1 MNDSDILN
9 NVEIFSNHYIERFKQ
24 LLDNEQQKDAMSI
37 MQEYVCNG
45 EVEKD
50 DYQWF
55 YVNYQFQIKEE
66 LSLIHI

>member
-1 MNDSDILN
+1 MIDNSIEN
-9 NVEIFSNHYIERFKQ
+9 NVEILSNHYIKRFEQ

-55 YVNYQFQIKEE
+55 FATYQFQIEE
-66 LSLIHI
+66 EK

>member
-1 MNDSDILN
+1 MNDSDIIN

-66 LSLIHI
+66 N

>member
-1 MNDSDILN
+1 MIDSSIEN
-9 NVEIFSNHYIERFKQ
+9 NVEILSNHYIKRFEQ
-24 LLDNEQQKDAMSI
+24 LLDNKQQKDALSI

-55 YVNYQFQIKEE
+55 YVNYHFQFKDEK
-66 LSLIHI
+66 

>member
-9 NVEIFSNHYIERFKQ
+9 NVEILSNHYIERFKQ

-55 YVNYQFQIKEE
+55 YVNYQFQFKEE
-66 LSLIHI
+66 N

>member
-1 MNDSDILN
+1 MNDSDIIN
-9 NVEIFSNHYIERFKQ
+9 NVEILSNHYIKRFEQ

-55 YVNYQFQIKEE
+55 YVNYQFKFKEKK
-66 LSLIHI
+66 

>member
-66 LSLIHI
+66 N

>member
-1 MNDSDILN
+1 MNDSDIIN
-9 NVEIFSNHYIERFKQ
+9 NVEILSNHYIKRFEQ

-37 MQEYVCNG
+37 MEEYVCNG

-55 YVNYQFQIKEE
+55 YVNYQFKIKEE
-66 LSLIHI
+66 K

>member
-9 NVEIFSNHYIERFKQ
+9 NVEILSNHYIERFKQ

-55 YVNYQFQIKEE
+55 FATYQFKLGEE
-66 LSLIHI
+66 K

>member
-1 MNDSDILN
+1 MIDNSIEN
-9 NVEIFSNHYIERFKQ
+9 NVEILSNHYIKRFEQ
-24 LLDNEQQKDAMSI
+24 LLDNEQQKDALSI

-55 YVNYQFQIKEE
+55 YVNYQFKLQEE
-66 LSLIHI
+66 K

>member
-24 LLDNEQQKDAMSI
+24 LLDNEQQKDALSI

-45 EVEKD
+45 EVE
-50 DYQWF
+50 
-55 YVNYQFQIKEE
+55 
-66 LSLIHI
+66 

>member
-1 MNDSDILN
+1 MNDSDIIN
-9 NVEIFSNHYIERFKQ
+9 NVEILSNHYIKRFEQ

-37 MQEYVCNG
+37 MEEYVCNG

-66 LSLIHI
+66 K

>member
-9 NVEIFSNHYIERFKQ
+9 NVEILSNHYIERFKQ

-55 YVNYQFQIKEE
+55 YVNYQFQFKEE
-66 LSLIHI
+66 K

>member
-1 MNDSDILN
+1 MNDSDIIN
-9 NVEIFSNHYIERFKQ
+9 NVEILSNHYIKRFEQ
-24 LLDNEQQKDAMSI
+24 LLDNKQQKDALSI

-66 LSLIHI
+66 K

>member
-1 MNDSDILN
+1 MNDSDIMN
-9 NVEIFSNHYIERFKQ
+9 NVEILSNHYIKRFEQ

-66 LSLIHI
+66 N

>member
-9 NVEIFSNHYIERFKQ
+9 NVEILSNHYIERFKQ

-66 LSLIHI
+66 K

>member
-55 YVNYQFQIKEE
+55 YVNYQFKFKEKK
-66 LSLIHI
+66 

>member
-1 MNDSDILN
+1 MNDSDIIN
-9 NVEIFSNHYIERFKQ
+9 NVEILSNHYIKRFEQ

-66 LSLIHI
+66 N

>member
-1 MNDSDILN
+1 MNDSDIIN
-9 NVEIFSNHYIERFKQ
+9 NVEILSNHYIKRFEQ
-24 LLDNEQQKDAMSI
+24 LLDNEQQKDALSI

-55 YVNYQFQIKEE
+55 YINYQFQIKEE
-66 LSLIHI
+66 E

>member
-1 MNDSDILN
+1 MIDNSIEN
-9 NVEIFSNHYIERFKQ
+9 NVEILSNHYIKRFEQ
-24 LLDNEQQKDAMSI
+24 LLDNEQQKDALSI

-66 LSLIHI
+66 N

>member
-1 MNDSDILN
+1 MNDSDIIN
-9 NVEIFSNHYIERFKQ
+9 NVEILSNHYIKRFEQ
-24 LLDNEQQKDAMSI
+24 LLDNKQQKDAMSI

-55 YVNYQFQIKEE
+55 YVNYQFQFKEE
-66 LSLIHI
+66 K

>member
-55 YVNYQFQIKEE
+55 YVNYQFQFKEE
-66 LSLIHI
+66 N

>member
-1 MNDSDILN
+1 MNDSDIIK

-66 LSLIHI
+66 E

>member
-1 MNDSDILN
+1 MNDSDIIN
-9 NVEIFSNHYIERFKQ
+9 NVEILSNHYIERFKQ

-55 YVNYQFQIKEE
+55 YVNYQFKFKEE
-66 LSLIHI
+66 K

>member
-9 NVEIFSNHYIERFKQ
+9 NVEILSNHYIERFKQ
-24 LLDNEQQKDAMSI
+24 LLDNEQQKDAFSI

-55 YVNYQFQIKEE
+55 YVNYQFQFKEE
-66 LSLIHI
+66 K

>member
-1 MNDSDILN
+1 MNDSDIIN
-9 NVEIFSNHYIERFKQ
+9 NVEILSNHYIKRFEQ
-24 LLDNEQQKDAMSI
+24 LLDNEQQKDALSI

-55 YVNYQFQIKEE
+55 YVNYQFQLKDEN
-66 LSLIHI
+66 

>member
-66 LSLIHI
+66 K

>member
-9 NVEIFSNHYIERFKQ
+9 NVEILSNHYIERFKR

-55 YVNYQFQIKEE
+55 YINYQFQIKEE
-66 LSLIHI
+66 E

>member
-9 NVEIFSNHYIERFKQ
+9 NVEILSNHYIERFKQ

-55 YVNYQFQIKEE
+55 YVNYQFKLEE
-66 LSLIHI
+66 EE

>member
-9 NVEIFSNHYIERFKQ
+9 NVEILSNHYIERFKQ

-55 YVNYQFQIKEE
+55 YVNYQFKFKEE
-66 LSLIHI
+66 E

>member
-9 NVEIFSNHYIERFKQ
+9 NVEILSNHYIERFKQ

-55 YVNYQFQIKEE
+55 YVNYQFKLQEE
-66 LSLIHI
+66 K

>member
-1 MNDSDILN
+1 MNDSDIMN
-9 NVEIFSNHYIERFKQ
+9 NVEILSNHYIERFKQ

-55 YVNYQFQIKEE
+55 YINYQFQIKEE
-66 LSLIHI
+66 E

>member
-1 MNDSDILN
+1 MIDNSIEN
-9 NVEIFSNHYIERFKQ
+9 NVEILSNHYIKRFEQ

-66 LSLIHI
+66 K

>member
-9 NVEIFSNHYIERFKQ
+9 NVEILSNHYIKRFEQ

-66 LSLIHI
+66 N

>member
-1 MNDSDILN
+1 MIDNSIEN
-9 NVEIFSNHYIERFKQ
+9 NVEILSNHYIKRFEQ
-24 LLDNEQQKDAMSI
+24 LLDNEQQKDAISI

-66 LSLIHI
+66 K